1 MRQMPCDA
9 SLSFPRTDRQI
20 GGGHVV
26 SGWRTLQQDDLK
38 SDLAN
43 YNDGHEEASLI
54 R

>member
-9 SLSFPRTDRQI
+9 SLFFPCTDRQI

-26 SGWRTLQQDDLK
+26 IGWRTLQQDDLK